1 MKIIKF
7 GLYKFKKPFKLSF
20 HSTQAFRTNA
30 DSVIFR
36 LEFENG
42 IIGYGESTPRSYV
55 TGEDC
60 STVAQIAQD
69 RFAPILL
76 SSAINTIDDVVDLL
90 NELENECIKRNIL
103 QYNSAL
109 GGIDIALLD
118 ALGKSKKSSVT
129 HFLDPTV
136 REQISYSIPI
146 PFLPLQK
153 IQDLFFELENFRI
166 SHVKVLVGGIES
178 ENIERVSLVR
188 SLFGEHV
195 NIRLEVNERWTFQ
208 KAISNIEK
216 LQRFNI
222 TAVEQPLP
230 KDDIAGL
237 AALRKEINIPIIVDE
252 SMCGL
257 DDAKTLIEGEACD
270 ILNIKISKC
279 GGLLR
284 SKRIAHFAQSHDIQC
299 QLGAHVGETDI
310 LSSAGKCFAFTTQNL
325 VFFEGCSFLLFEES
339 WRNNQIDNKSEREA
353 GNSNFGLGLGATTLQ
368 SIQNHCE
375 PIFEK
380 TDGYEGRH

>member
-7 GLYKFKKPFKLSF
+7 GLYKFNKPFKLGF
-20 HSTQAFRTNA
+20 HSNQAFRTNP

-55 TGEDC
+55 TGENC
-60 STVAQIAQD
+60 STVVQIAKD
-69 RFAPILL
+69 CFAPILF
-76 SSAINTIDDVVDLL
+76 SYGIHTIYDVERLL
-90 NELENECIKRNIL
+90 NELENECLKRNIL

-118 ALGKSKKSSVT
+118 ALGKNKKIPVT
-129 HFLDPTV
+129 NFLSPIV
-136 REQISYSIPI
+136 REQISYSISI

-153 IQDLFFELENFRI
+153 IQDLFLQLKNF
-166 SHVKVLVGGIES
+166 SVNYVKVLVGEIES

-208 KAISNIEK
+208 KAISNLEK
-216 LQRFNI
+216 LQKFHI
-222 TAVEQPLP
+222 TAVEQPLA
-230 KDDIAGL
+230 KDNIAGL

-252 SMCGL
+252 SMCSL
-257 DDAKTLIEGEACD
+257 DDAKTLLENEACD

-279 GGLLR
+279 GGLVR
-284 SKRIAHFAQSHDIQC
+284 SKRIAHFAQSHNIQC
-299 QLGAHVGETDI
+299 QLGAHVGESDI
-310 LSSAGKCFAFTTQNL
+310 LSSAGKYFAFTTQNL
-325 VFFEGCSFLLFEES
+325 VYFEGCSFLLFEES
-339 WRNNQIDNKSEREA
+339 WRNNQIEAKSKREA

-368 SIQNHCE
+368 SIQNYCE
-375 PIFEK
+375 PIVELVGK
-380 TDGYEGRH
+380 GG